1 LFYVTYAEHDE
12 PCLKSAIIFST
23 ILLEFAQATKPIV
36 AYTVGVGHLL
46 PD

>member
-12 PCLKSAIIFST
+12 PSLKSATHFST
-23 ILLEFAQATKPIV
+23 ILLEFAQATKAMV
-36 AYTVGVGHLL
+36 AYTVGVGDLL